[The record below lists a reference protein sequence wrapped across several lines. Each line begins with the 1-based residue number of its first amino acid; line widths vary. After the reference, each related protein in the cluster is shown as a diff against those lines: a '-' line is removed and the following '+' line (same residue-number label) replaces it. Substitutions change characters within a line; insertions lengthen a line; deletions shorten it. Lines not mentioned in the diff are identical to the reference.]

1 MVCTGRFNNYR
12 NYVYDKY
19 AAQSVRLEKNYD
31 LYNDLVLIKQLYRVL
46 LT

>member
-1 MVCTGRFNNYR
+1 M
-12 NYVYDKY
+12 YDKY

-31 LYNDLVLIKQLYRVL
+31 LYSDLVLIKQLYRVL

>member
-1 MVCTGRFNNYR
+1 M
-12 NYVYDKY
+12 YDEY
-19 AAQSVRLEKNYD
+19 AAQRVRLEKNYD

>member
-1 MVCTGRFNNYR
+1 M
-12 NYVYDKY
+12 YDEY
-19 AAQSVRLEKNYD
+19 AAQSVRLEKKNYD